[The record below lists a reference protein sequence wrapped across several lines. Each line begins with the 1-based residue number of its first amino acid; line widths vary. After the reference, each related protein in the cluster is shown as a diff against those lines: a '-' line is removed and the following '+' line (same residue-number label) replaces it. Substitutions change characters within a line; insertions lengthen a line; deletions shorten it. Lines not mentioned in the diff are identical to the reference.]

1 MSFFKKLALSILVAG
16 TLGICNMTSVFASV
30 KNNIVKAPQQTN
42 VVNKRPS
49 NKQPINT
56 VNNPVNEAATIKK
69 IEKQQLNV
77 THVTFKQYGNNIKR
91 TYAVTPVKLT
101 SLLKSKKTYYLF
113 FGFRSCPYCRNFSKT
128 LSKFMK
134 QSKTRTVYY
143 VNIENFGSDLNPNS
157 TMYKDLQNFIE
168 KKVVLKTTPT
178 IVAMKGNK
186 MMGSFRDSR
195 TSLKQ
200 LQNLNVKLI
209 KSK

>member
-1 MSFFKKLALSILVAG
+1 M
-16 TLGICNMTSVFASV
+16 
-30 KNNIVKAPQQTN
+30 
-42 VVNKRPS
+42 
-49 NKQPINT
+49 
-56 VNNPVNEAATIKK
+56 
-69 IEKQQLNV
+69 

-91 TYAVTPVKLT
+91 THEVTPVKLT

-113 FGFRSCPYCRNFSKT
+113 FGFRGCPYCRNFSKT
-128 LSKFMK
+128 LAKFMK
-134 QSKTRTVYY
+134 QSKTRPVYY

-186 MMGSFRDSR
+186 MMRSFRDSR